1 MRRASKKRNRNLR
14 RPASCWMSIS
24 APSPSLSWGISQQH
38 SWKDGRGQSCCSPVE
53 ILRETA
59 ASYAHGTAEY
69 CTPCSLHMMRSYFIS
84 IKRRRPHMSRALCWR
99 TFSASQVISG
109 ALPATEGTPVGLL
122 PLHPFRYYDW
132 SKFVLICVDSHVIEG
147 SGIDEQKISQRL
159 FNVAILFT
167 PSVGLVA

>member
-99 TFSASQVISG
+99 TFSASLVISG
-109 ALPATEGTPVGLL
+109 ALPATEGTFVAFLL
-122 PLHPFRYYDW
+122 LHLCSHYDW
-132 SKFVLICVDSHVIEG
+132 SHSVLICVDSHVIEG
-147 SGIDEQKISQRL
+147 SGIVEQKISQRL
-159 FNVAILFT
+159 FSVAILFT